1 MCMASMAPQRVGR
14 IVMDLTHCSEVF
26 CRETNDFEL
35 NGAVLMTTHRV
46 VTTRLLT
53 RTRRK
58 KEKYVQEANPG
69 NTKRNKGRKKN
80 PIKPQNL
87 SSACQVNEKKKEAKD
102 DWVVVKETSLPRT
115 SPAAS

>member
-1 MCMASMAPQRVGR
+1 MGMASMAPQRVGR
-14 IVMDLTHCSEVF
+14 
-26 CRETNDFEL
+26 ETNDFEL
-35 NGAVLMTTHRV
+35 NGTVLMTTHRV

-80 PIKPQNL
+80 PIKPQTL
-87 SSACQVNEKKKEAKD
+87 SSACQVNEKKKKSKTTGSSQK
-102 DWVVVKETSLPRT
+102 KEKKKP
-115 SPAAS
+115 P